1 MYIAQKNA
9 FMAWEQWVRA
19 YENYLKLERSLSVN
33 SIYAYTSDIS
43 KLIVFLEHHQY
54 TIQPES
60 ITKHHLAEFNAWI
73 GTSGM
78 NARSQARII
87 SGIRSFFQFLLME
100 ELIAFNPAKDMNSPR
115 LSRKLPEVLSLAE
128 IDKMIQAIDMSAAE
142 GQRNRA
148 IIETLYGCGL
158 RVSELVNLKISDIQT
173 QAEFIRVTGKGN
185 KQRLVPVGQQA
196 LKHIQLYIATTRKT
210 LPARKG
216 YEDTLFLNRFGR
228 QLSREMTF
236 NIIKALSKAAG
247 IKKNVSPHTL
257 RHSFATHLMEGGADL
272 RAIQEMLGH
281 ESITTTEIY
290 THLDREYLREN
301 LLMFHPRS
309 GKKKNPRI

>member
-1 MYIAQKNA
+1 
-9 FMAWEQWVRA
+9 MAWEQWVRA
-19 YENYLKLERSLSVN
+19 YENYLKLERSLSGN
-33 SIYAYTSDIS
+33 SIHAYTTDLS
-43 KLIVFLEHHQY
+43 KLIHFLEHHGY
-54 TIQPES
+54 TIQPGA
-60 ITKHHLAEFNAWI
+60 ITIRHLAEFNAWI
-73 GTSGM
+73 GSSGL

-100 ELIAFNPAKDMNSPR
+100 DIVRVNPAKDMESPR

-158 RVSELVNLKISDIQT
+158 RVSELVNLKISDLQP
-173 QAEFIRVTGKGN
+173 QAEFIRITGKGN
-185 KQRLVPVGQQA
+185 KQRLVPVGRQA
-196 LKHIQLYIATTRKT
+196 LKHIQLYMATSRKT

-228 QLSREMTF
+228 QLSREMVFT
-236 NIIKALSKAAG
+236 IIKALSKAAG
-247 IKKNVSPHTL
+247 IKKTVSPHTL

-290 THLDREYLREN
+290 THLDREYLKEN
-301 LLMFHPRS
+301 LLLFHPRS
-309 GKKKNPRI
+309 GKRTFPAK

>member
-1 MYIAQKNA
+1 
-9 FMAWEQWVRA
+9 MAWEQWVRA
-19 YENYLKLERSLSVN
+19 YKNYLKLERSLSGN
-33 SIYAYTSDIS
+33 SIHAYTTDLS
-43 KLIVFLEHHQY
+43 KFIHFLEHHGY
-54 TIQPES
+54 TIQPGS
-60 ITKHHLAEFNAWI
+60 ITRRHLAEFNAWI
-73 GTSGM
+73 GAAGL

-100 ELIAFNPAKDMNSPR
+100 DIITVNPAKDMESPR
-115 LSRKLPEVLSLAE
+115 LSRKLPEVLSLSE

-158 RVSELVNLKISDIQT
+158 RVSELVYLKISDLQP

-196 LKHIQLYIATTRKT
+196 LKHIQLYIATTRKI
-210 LPARKG
+210 LPARKE

-228 QLSREMTF
+228 QLSREMVF

-247 IKKNVSPHTL
+247 IKKTVSPHTL

-301 LLMFHPRS
+301 LLLFHPRS
-309 GKKKNPRI
+309 GKKKIPDK